1 MLDDDNDVTVLFHR
15 IIRYPC
21 CWRLSKSENVEL
33 GFIIYNDICQ
43 KNLQFFFHRSSHSF
57 FYLFHLF
64 FLNFFFL
71 LLYLFRYI
79 QSLVFMS
86 SEKSAWNQIML
97 KIFQQIVLA
106 IFVMSMSVCRAR
118 VLSHGAAWLLGR
130 KIWCTLHAFRGGCFS
145 TFYSYLLRYYYIKGE
160 PIDCVVKVKCEK

>member
-97 KIFQQIVLA
+97 KFSNKLFWQFLLCQCLFAELACYLMVLLDYWAEKYGVLCMHFAVDAFRHFIHICFVIITSKVNQSIVL
-106 IFVMSMSVCRAR
+106 SR
-118 VLSHGAAWLLGR
+118 
-130 KIWCTLHAFRGGCFS
+130 
-145 TFYSYLLRYYYIKGE
+145 
-160 PIDCVVKVKCEK
+160 